1 MSDEVIEEE
10 DEFVPRPT
18 LTEWLEEKAVTF
30 IVDKIYGNAAFL
42 GEWTGAIFTQEFFD
56 TIAGE
61 TAATIWQVFSFAVGT
76 LYATLNFWYL
86 LQLRV
91 FLKSQSVE
99 YKLGWLDPFK
109 VMLVSVS
116 DVIADNFQ
124 F

>member
-10 DEFVPRPT
+10 EEIVPRLT
-18 LTEWLEEKAVTF
+18 LVEWLEEQVVTF
-30 IVDKIYGNAAFL
+30 IVENIYGNAEFL
-42 GEWTGAIFTQEFFD
+42 GEWTAAIVTQEFFD

-61 TAATIWQVFSFAVGT
+61 TASIIWQIFSFAVGG
-76 LYATLNFWYL
+76 LYTTLNFWYL

-91 FLKSQSVE
+91 FLKAQSVD
-99 YKLGWLDPFK
+99 YKLGWLDPFR
-109 VMLVSVS
+109 VMLISVN